1 MPERRWP
8 GRGLNLP
15 ARGHGPR
22 RAIGQ
27 LLTCPYCIGMWIA
40 GALTAGL
47 LVAPRLVRWLSFV
60 LTSLIVSDFLHI
72 AYKKA
77 EDTL

>member
-1 MPERRWP
+1 
-8 GRGLNLP
+8 
-15 ARGHGPR
+15 
-22 RAIGQ
+22 
-27 LLTCPYCIGMWIA
+27 MWIA

-72 AYKKA
+72 AHKKA